1 MPSAN
6 NSSKAAVSDFYCIEI
21 TPHFLDKTG
30 SYFAFDVGI
39 TKKSRIKPNSM
50 VATSPEFREFLSGSE
65 PGRIIRDVI
74 GSGVKTRV
82 PIGRV
87 SGATNGS
94 IIKYSAF
101 NPFGHSLSSVLNSY
115 HGLEDLTFA
124 EILKGKGISSLIE
137 SNILKY
143 LKKRFPKA
151 ELHYS
156 TAVITKSRR
165 AQLQKIRHK
174 DPYDPG
180 FIEDEHAL
188 FKKFL
193 KKQRLRKHGKK

>member
-1 MPSAN
+1 MVERRLTHPA
-6 NSSKAAVSDFYCIEI
+6 DFYCLEI
-21 TPHFLDKTG
+21 TPHFSDRSG

-39 TKKSRIKPNSM
+39 TTKSRVKPNSM

-65 PGRIIRDVI
+65 PGRIIRDIVA
-74 GSGVKTRV
+74 SGRKTRV

-94 IIKYSAF
+94 VIKYSAF

-143 LKKRFPKA
+143 LKQKFPKA

-156 TAVITKSRR
+156 VAVITKSRI
-165 AQLQKIRHK
+165 AQLKKIRHK

-180 FIEDEHAL
+180 FIEEEHGL

-193 KKQRLRKHGKK
+193 KKQRLRKLGKK